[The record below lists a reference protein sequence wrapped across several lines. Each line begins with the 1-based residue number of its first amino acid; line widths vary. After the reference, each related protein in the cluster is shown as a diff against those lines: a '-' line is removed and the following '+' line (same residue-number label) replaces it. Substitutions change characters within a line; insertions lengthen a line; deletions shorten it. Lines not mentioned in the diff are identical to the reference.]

1 MNTAQHQPDPARVM
15 IVVEVAKCS
24 LDCANRTIQ
33 ELDKHDTQ
41 QQDSNDKCNSENGGG
56 YASLPDLLPIG
67 KSALIMAGYPQQ
79 EAENI
84 LLSLFTGLAAEH
96 GGKRLYLPKPE
107 NLKRSFERADC
118 FGL

>member
-41 QQDSNDKCNSENGGG
+41 QQASNDKCNSENGGG

-84 LLSLFTGLAAEH
+84 LLSLFTGLAAEPLFTQT
-96 GGKRLYLPKPE
+96 RKPE
-107 NLKRSFERADC
+107 KKF
-118 FGL
+118 